1 MRHENGTT
9 ATTHYGWDGD
19 RLVREESDNQHSTIV
34 YEPGSFVPM
43 LRIDDTQEGPQL
55 SAFVTD
61 AIGTPMQLVA
71 AHGETQWQGQPD
83 DWAAVKNIRGNTAQP
98 IRFQG
103 QWQDE
108 ESGLYYN
115 RHRYYDP
122 QQGRYVSQDPIGL
135 KGGTNLYG
143 YVANPMGAV
152 DPLGLSGG
160 PYGLDGGPS
169 SQSNHIS
176 RSVEQT
182 ESATKSC
189 SVSSN
194 HLIGFG
200 QGVMSVIGGNVNF
213 LRTLSR
219 NMGLLGREEMRRVT
233 IEGNTID
240 EAARMYVSNDFVRE
254 EANSR
259 VKDYCGEGFMAG
271 RAFMG
276 TLTGLGS
283 TALYGDVS
291 VAVED
296 VIKENPHV
304 ESEEVVYRAL
314 EAMFHGN

>member
-1 MRHENGTT
+1 M
-9 ATTHYGWDGD
+9 
-19 RLVREESDNQHSTIV
+19 S
-34 YEPGSFVPM
+34 
-43 LRIDDTQEGPQL
+43 
-55 SAFVTD
+55 
-61 AIGTPMQLVA
+61 
-71 AHGETQWQGQPD
+71 
-83 DWAAVKNIRGNTAQP
+83 
-98 IRFQG
+98 QG

-122 QQGRYVSQDPIGL
+122 QQGRYISQDPIGL
-135 KGGTNLYG
+135 NGGTNLYS
-143 YVANPMGAV
+143 YVTNPTGMV

-160 PYGLDGGPS
+160 PYGLGGGPY
-169 SQSNHIS
+169 SQSSLIS
-176 RSVEQT
+176 RSAEQA

-200 QGVMSVIGGNVNF
+200 QGAASVIGGNVNF

-219 NMGLLGREEMRRVT
+219 NVGLLGREEMRRVT

-240 EAARMYVSNDFVRE
+240 EAARLYASNDFVRE

-276 TLTGLGS
+276 TLTRLGP

-291 VAVED
+291 EAVED
-296 VIKENPHV
+296 LIKKKSSCGKRRSCLP
-304 ESEEVVYRAL
+304 SS
-314 EAMFHGN
+314 